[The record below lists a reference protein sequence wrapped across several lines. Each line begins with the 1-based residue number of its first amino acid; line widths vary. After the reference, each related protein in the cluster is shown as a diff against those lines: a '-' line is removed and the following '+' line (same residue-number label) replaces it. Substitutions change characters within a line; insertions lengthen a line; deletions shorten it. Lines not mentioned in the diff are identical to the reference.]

1 MSPAPASRAPGAEC
15 EGPCV
20 RRASR
25 TGWIRRHRPARVRI
39 GPTRSRHR
47 ALAHYVFAP
56 LRFALS
62 ASAVVLLLAGC
73 GGTLGELGSKIG
85 LGSSG
90 APPVAPPA
98 AGLPAN
104 VEALKAAIPKALEDA
119 ARPPQPRSVTVRLHG
134 AERLNVDAAGRSLAL
149 VARIYALSGTEQFQ
163 LLTSETLSLD
173 TLPRDHPAQRDILAV
188 REVVLPPG
196 RRHEV
201 QLTLPPGASH
211 LAVVGL
217 FHAPAASRWRFVF
230 AADDAAKTGITL
242 GLHACALSVG
252 AGEPIGTDPE
262 LRRLAGVRCPV
273 ESPPL
278 QASIASP
285 PSARAVVGPSGP
297 PP

>member
-1 MSPAPASRAPGAEC
+1 MKRSTVAL
-15 EGPCV
+15 
-20 RRASR
+20 RAS
-25 TGWIRRHRPARVRI
+25 
-39 GPTRSRHR
+39 
-47 ALAHYVFAP
+47 
-56 LRFALS
+56 LS
-62 ASAVVLLLAGC
+62 VGAVLLMLSGC
-73 GGTLGELGSKIG
+73 GATLGELGSKMG
-85 LGSSG
+85 LGSPAA
-90 APPVAPPA
+90 APAAPAA
-98 AGLPAN
+98 AGLPTN
-104 VEALKAAIPKALEDA
+104 VEALKALIPKALEDA
-119 ARPPQPRSVTVRLHG
+119 ARAPQPRSVTVRLHG

-149 VARIYALSGTEQFQ
+149 VTRIYALSGTEQFQ

-173 TLPRDHPAQRDILAV
+173 TLPRDHPAQREILAV

-217 FHAPAASRWRFVF
+217 FHAPSAGRWRFVF
-230 AADDAAKTGITL
+230 SADDAAKTGITL

-252 AGEPIGTDPE
+252 AGEPLGTDPE

-273 ESPPL
+273 ESTPL

-285 PSARAVVGPSGP
+285 PSARAVGGPSGP